1 MFSKN
6 LFGFGGFSGTD
17 VAVAAGLGF
26 VGGLATAKV
35 ASAGYLGET
44 AQGLFSGGDAVS
56 FGSSSVE
63 AFSAATTLRRE
74 EAKADKAKADK
85 ADKAKAIAMV
95 LDQAIAYEDA
105 KAAEAAKALKAKL
118 DAAKDAAKLTAE
130 KKA

>member
-17 VAVAAGLGF
+17 MAMAAGLGF

-56 FGSSSVE
+56 FGSSVE
-63 AFSAATTLRRE
+63 AFGAATSLRRE

-85 ADKAKAIAMV
+85 DSKAKAIALV

-118 DAAKDAAKLTAE
+118 DAAKLTAE
-130 KKA
+130 KAEKKA